1 MKKLFAL
8 CALIFAIG
16 MIVNFSPGDPSP
28 QPDIEQVSTYVQ
40 SDWSIAEVALDASP
54 AYLVQASHPDPV
66 AADLPE
72 ADEVASNAGITPYL
86 PSNPKHVTQRIDK
99 KVDPGRCGLI

>member
-28 QPDIEQVSTYVQ
+28 QPDTEQVSTYDQ
-40 SDWSIAEVALDASP
+40 SDWSIADVTLDASP
-54 AYLVQASHPDPV
+54 AYLVQASHPDSV

-72 ADEVASNAGITPYL
+72 ADDVASNAGFTNYL
-86 PSNPKHVTQRIDK
+86 TTKPNHADSRIDK
-99 KVDPGRCGLI
+99 RIDPGRCSVI